1 MGCCDRKG
9 IMKFTRVHKAIGIIG
24 AIALAVM
31 GIGQTAEASSQ
42 TGASASY
49 DGTTISLASGWGGAA
64 VCAVTESGNYCFASQ
79 SAYQNWL
86 TSLVATMPI
95 SSSPDTNCS
104 SALDLYSGTNY
115 TGSEL
120 SLLDEGVWLNLSAY
134 GFSDKTNSYKVGAC
148 EVSMTS
154 AANGGGSVYPGPM
167 TAGTHAPS
175 MDSGWSDR
183 VQSAYIR

>member
-95 SSSPDTNCS
+95 SSSPDTIARALWTSTQEQITRVQNCHS
-104 SALDLYSGTNY
+104 SMKESG
-115 TGSEL
+115 SI
-120 SLLDEGVWLNLSAY
+120 
-134 GFSDKTNSYKVGAC
+134 F
-148 EVSMTS
+148 
-154 AANGGGSVYPGPM
+154 PP
-167 TAGTHAPS
+167 
-175 MDSGWSDR
+175 MDSATKQTHTRWVPAR
-183 VQSAYIR
+183 